1 MANKRDFERIYVG
14 RWVPRNPK
22 AITALM
28 IVVAVINSATL
39 GYDASMMNGLN
50 ILPQYVQYFNLD
62 TATTGLNNAATWIGG
77 MLACFVLQPIC
88 DLKGRKVGIF
98 IAACICLIGTIIQSA
113 AHNIATFVIG
123 RMFIGFGS
131 NLASGA
137 APTLISEILPPTSRG
152 SVLGFFFSCFY
163 VGSLLS
169 AGINY
174 RVVEIDTTWAWRIP
188 SIIQSLPSL
197 LALCCLPFVPES
209 PRWLLSRGRR
219 EEAAE
224 VLAVMNGTSP
234 DDGETITA
242 VSTIES
248 VLRKEEALHPRN
260 PWRELVATKANRRRL
275 FIVATF
281 GVMIE
286 MFGNFVI
293 SRVQALTC
301 ITGMIVML
309 YIFGGLAKV
318 YGTGSENKSGIYG
331 TIAALFL
338 FQGFYAFSITPLTC
352 LYPPEVMSFKIR
364 NCGRAVFAFF
374 DNGFGLLAA
383 FTMSFAMAD
392 LGWKFY
398 FINASWNIG
407 FLAIVYFLWVETAR
421 VPLEEIA
428 LKFGD
433 LHYEDIAVPS
443 MSEMPVEDIAAEHPK
458 KA

>member
-1 MANKRDFERIYVG
+1 MADKRDFERIYVG

-50 ILPQYVQYFNLD
+50 ILPQYVQYFHLD

-224 VLAVMNGTSP
+224 VLAVINRTSP
-234 DDGETITA
+234 DDSETITA

-275 FIVATF
+275 SIAHP
-281 GVMIE
+281 GSRSRRKHMISDAE
-286 MFGNFVI
+286 MFSSLCAVTM
-293 SRVQALTC
+293 ALR
-301 ITGMIVML
+301 
-309 YIFGGLAKV
+309 
-318 YGTGSENKSGIYG
+318 
-331 TIAALFL
+331 
-338 FQGFYAFSITPLTC
+338 
-352 LYPPEVMSFKIR
+352 YPPRTVEKAMPRRVCA
-364 NCGRAVFAFF
+364 CG
-374 DNGFGLLAA
+374 
-383 FTMSFAMAD
+383 S
-392 LGWKFY
+392 K
-398 FINASWNIG
+398 NISTCTT
-407 FLAIVYFLWVETAR
+407 FCEWTLWR
-421 VPLEEIA
+421 
-428 LKFGD
+428 
-433 LHYEDIAVPS
+433 YE
-443 MSEMPVEDIAAEHPK
+443 
-458 KA
+458 